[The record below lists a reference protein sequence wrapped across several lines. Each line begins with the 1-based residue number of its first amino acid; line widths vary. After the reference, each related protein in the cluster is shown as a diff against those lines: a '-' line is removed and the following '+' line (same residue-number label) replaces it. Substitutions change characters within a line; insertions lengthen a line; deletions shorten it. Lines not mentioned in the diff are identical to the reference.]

1 MTFSVQWQGRFKI
14 VELPCPCPYTP
25 PPHPESERVSPAVFN
40 SDEDNLDTLP
50 LNRISL
56 FDVVSGALVR
66 VIGASGSGPGQLFAP
81 TGLR

>member
-1 MTFSVQWQGRFKI
+1 M
-14 VELPCPCPYTP
+14 
-25 PPHPESERVSPAVFN
+25 SPAVFN